1 MAKKG
6 DWVQVRTVVL
16 KAEERTARIPEDTQK
31 CDLIEWTK
39 GTLQE
44 NSAEIGDEVTI
55 VTAVGR
61 VVKGLLEDEAP
72 CYKHNFGEFVP
83 EIIQMEK
90 QLKEFLFG
98 GEK

>member
-44 NSAEIGDEVTI
+44 NSAEIGDEVSRSCGKRI
-55 VTAVGR
+55 IGR
-61 VVKGLLEDEAP
+61 
-72 CYKHNFGEFVP
+72 
-83 EIIQMEK
+83 
-90 QLKEFLFG
+90 
-98 GEK
+98 